1 MSDDY
6 DDDTDDE
13 FDCGWSNDIGGCSM
27 AGTETCD
34 FDCPQR
40 KRIEASTRE
49 VDRLF
54 IEKLRAAE
62 GNDHPWVK
70 KYDREKGQR

>member
-1 MSDDY
+1 MI
-6 DDDTDDE
+6 E
-13 FDCGWSNDIGGCSM
+13 CGWVADLSICTK
-27 AGTETCD
+27 AGTEMCD

-40 KRIEASTRE
+40 KRIEASVRK

-62 GNDHPWVK
+62 GNNHPWVVK
-70 KYDREKGQR
+70 HDREKGRQ

>member
-1 MSDDY
+1 MI
-6 DDDTDDE
+6 E
-13 FDCGWSNDIGGCSM
+13 CGWVADLSICTK
-27 AGTETCD
+27 AGTEMCD

-40 KRIEASTRE
+40 KRIEASVRK

-54 IEKLRAAE
+54 IEKLRADDP
-62 GNDHPWVK
+62 DHPWVV